1 MEDQMQALRQTLAK
15 YSHPSA
21 LMEDPMQAFKQGLA
35 NTYKTE
41 EFADF
46 TIICGPHTFRV
57 HKVIICLHSEY
68 FRSACRSNRFREGE
82 KGELILKTAQPED
95 DEDGTCDDPEAV
107 KHMVQFF
114 YQLDYDAAPTEADVE
129 NAPDSPSQVSAVPPR
144 QLAARHPFSNR
155 RGRVITPP
163 QQINKPVN
171 KGDGTMVMH
180 AKVFA
185 AAVKYQVPA
194 LQATAASKFTAAIKT
209 NWDHDDFAE
218 AAHTVY
224 TTTPDEVRALRD
236 EVANTIAKHGALVEK
251 AEVEAV
257 VCAIDGLAYQL
268 LKRKVQG
275 STIKPRQVA
284 VCGRCGT
291 TFHGEG
297 CPNCAVPQQW

>member
-1 MEDQMQALRQTLAK
+1 MEDPMQALRQTLAK

-57 HKVIICLHSEY
+57 HK
-68 FRSACRSNRFREGE
+68 EGE

-163 QQINKPVN
+163 QQINKPVI

-194 LQATAASKFTAAIKT
+194 LQAIAASKFTAAIKT

-236 EVANTIAKHGALVEK
+236 EVANTIAKHGALLEK

-284 VCGRCGT
+284 
-291 TFHGEG
+291 
-297 CPNCAVPQQW
+297 QW

>member
-1 MEDQMQALRQTLAK
+1 MGDSMQALRQELAK
-15 YSHPSA
+15 HSRPSA
-21 LMEDPMQAFKQGLA
+21 HMEDSMQAFKQGLA

-82 KGELILKTAQPED
+82 KGELVLRTAQSED
-95 DEDGTCDDPEAV
+95 DEDGACDDPEAV
-107 KHMVQFF
+107 KHMTHFF
-114 YQLDYDAAPTEADVE
+114 YHLDYDAVPTEADVT
-129 NAPDSPSQVSAVPPR
+129 NVPDSPSQVFAEPPR
-144 QLAARHPFSNR
+144 QLAAGHPFSNR
-155 RGRVITPP
+155 RGRVITPHP
-163 QQINKPVN
+163 QTTKPVI
-171 KGDGTMVMH
+171 KRDGTMAMH

-185 AAVKYQVPA
+185 AAVKYQIPA
-194 LQATAASKFTAAIKT
+194 LQAIAASKFTAAIRT

-224 TTTPDEVRALRD
+224 TTTPDEVRGLRD
-236 EVANTIAKHGALVEK
+236 EVANTLAQHGGLLDK

-275 STIKPRQVA
+275 STINPRQVMQ
-284 VCGRCGT
+284 CGRCGIS
-291 TFHGEG
+291 FRGEG
-297 CPNCAVPQQW
+297 CPNCSPPRQW

>member
-1 MEDQMQALRQTLAK
+1 MGDSMQALRQELAK
-15 YSHPSA
+15 HSRPSA
-21 LMEDPMQAFKQGLA
+21 HMEDSMQAFKQGLA

-82 KGELILKTAQPED
+82 KGELVLKTAQSED
-95 DEDGTCDDPEAV
+95 DEDGACDDPEAV
-107 KHMVQFF
+107 KHMIHFF
-114 YQLDYDAAPTEADVE
+114 YHLDYDVAPTETDVT
-129 NAPDSPSQVSAVPPR
+129 NTSDSPRQVFA

-155 RGRVITPP
+155 RGRVVTPP
-163 QQINKPVN
+163 QQINKAVI
-171 KGDGTMVMH
+171 KGDGTMAMH

-194 LQATAASKFTAAIKT
+194 LQATAASKFTAAIRM

-236 EVANTIAKHGALVEK
+236 EVANTIANHGALLEK